1 MQHEWNKIEV
11 PANLGEL
18 GKGLQAYLDDMKSQ
32 LETESKKVQHLL
44 DLVLIE
50 LQNQVDQNK

>member
-11 PANLGEL
+11 PSNLGDL
-18 GKGLQAYLDDMKSQ
+18 SKGLQSYLDNMKSQ
-32 LETESKKVQHLL
+32 LEAESKKVQHLL

-50 LQNQVDQNK
+50 LQNQVNQNK